1 MARHLN
7 TIPGRLVLMLLLIH
21 ALLMPPLF
29 YVISTTVERTM
40 KDMFI
45 DNVRNIAQIFA
56 DRIEGLEP
64 GTSEQSIVDFL
75 DSAILSGQGR
85 YAAIDVGG
93 RTVASSLMS
102 DEDTALFRE
111 DFAFGEHDDNAYYL
125 SLPVNTLDETAVL
138 KLGYDESP
146 IHEDVAAMQRALVYV
161 LAAYLLLTLL
171 VAGLVSVTVV
181 SPLRWL
187 QKASRAISSGDVDR
201 ELKPDSG
208 LAEIVALSDDLETM
222 RRNLVGINERLMNEI
237 AEREQAEA
245 ERRQLEDQVH
255 HHQRLRSL
263 GTLAG
268 GVAHEFNNVLQPMVL
283 YLELAVEDIPADST
297 TAENLKRVQEL
308 ANRAKGLSQQ
318 ILTFSRHDSDPRMV
332 RQDLA
337 PLTEEAVAMIR
348 ALLPA
353 TVDLRTDIDPG
364 SGPVNCAPEQIQQVL
379 VNLCNNAYQ
388 ALSQGGGH
396 ISVALRE
403 AEVTAEMANRYPHL
417 DAARYVVLEVR
428 DTGQGMDPATQE
440 RIFEP
445 FFTTHEVGKGTGL
458 GLSVVHGIVERH
470 GGEIVVESEPG
481 KGTCFSVYLP
491 STGHDEQSLQREEGM

>member
-7 TIPGRLVLMLLLIH
+7 TIPGRLVVMLLLIH

-29 YVISTTVERTM
+29 YVISNTVERTM
-40 KDMFI
+40 KDIFI
-45 DNVRNIAQIFA
+45 DHVRNIAQIFA
-56 DRIEGLEP
+56 DRIERLEP
-64 GTSEQSIVDFL
+64 DASEQSISEFL

-85 YAAIDVGG
+85 YAAIDIGG

-102 DEDTALFRE
+102 AEETGLFRE
-111 DFAFGEHDDNAYYL
+111 DFAFGEHGDDVYYL
-125 SLPVNTLDETAVL
+125 SLPVTALGEAAVL

-146 IHEDVAAMQRALVYV
+146 IHEEVAALQLTLIYV

-208 LAEIVALSDDLETM
+208 LAEIVALSEDLETM

-245 ERRQLEDQVH
+245 ERRHLEDQVH

-283 YLELAVEDIPADST
+283 YLELALEDMPADSL
-297 TAENLKRVQEL
+297 TAENLRRVQEL
-308 ANRAKGLSQQ
+308 ANRAKGLSRQ
-318 ILTFSRHDSDPRMV
+318 ILTFSRHDSDPRFV
-332 RQDLA
+332 RQSLA
-337 PLTEEAVAMIR
+337 PIAEEAVTMIR

-353 TVDLRTDIDPG
+353 TVDLRADIDPA
-364 SGPVNCAPEQIQQVL
+364 SSAVNCAPEQIQQVL

-388 ALSQGGGH
+388 AMSDGGAH
-396 ISVALRE
+396 IAVSLRD
-403 AEVTAEMANRYPHL
+403 AEVSEAMADRYPHL

-428 DTGQGMDPATQE
+428 DTGRGMDPATQE

-445 FFTTHEVGKGTGL
+445 FFTTQEVGKGTGL

-481 KGTCFSVYLP
+481 KGTRFSVYLP
-491 STGHDEQSLQREEGM
+491 SIGHDEQSR

>member
-1 MARHLN
+1 MARYLN
-7 TIPGRLVLMLLLIH
+7 TIAGRLVLMLLLIH

-29 YVISTTVERTM
+29 YVISNTVERTM
-40 KDMFI
+40 QDIFI

-56 DRIEGLEP
+56 DRIERVEP
-64 GTSEQSIVDFL
+64 GASEKSLVEFL

-85 YAAIDVGG
+85 YAAVDVGG
-93 RTVASSLMS
+93 RTIASSLMS
-102 DEDTALFRE
+102 AEDTGQFRE
-111 DFAFGEHDDNAYYL
+111 DFAFGEHGDDVYYL
-125 SLPVNTLDETAVL
+125 SVPVTALDAAAVL

-146 IHEDVAAMQRALVYV
+146 IHEEAAAVKRTLIYV
-161 LAAYLLLTLL
+161 LTAYLLLTLL
-171 VAGLVSVTVV
+171 VAGLVSVTIV

-208 LAEIVALSDDLETM
+208 LVEIAALSDDLETM
-222 RRNLVGINERLMNEI
+222 RRNLVGINERLKSEI

-245 ERRQLEDQVH
+245 ERRHLEEQAR

-283 YLELAVEDIPADST
+283 YLELALEDIPADSL
-297 TAENLKRVQEL
+297 TAENLQRVQDL

-318 ILTFSRHDSDPRMV
+318 ILTFSRHDSEPRFA
-332 RQDLA
+332 RQNLA
-337 PLTEEAVAMIR
+337 RITEEAVTMVR

-353 TVDLRTDIDPG
+353 TVDLRADIDPG
-364 SGPVNCAPEQIQQVL
+364 SSTVNCAPEQIQQVL

-388 ALSQGGGH
+388 ALSEGGGH
-396 ISVALRE
+396 VSVSLRD
-403 AEVTAEMANRYPHL
+403 AEVSDEMASRYPNL
-417 DAARYVVLEVR
+417 DAARYVVLEVQ
-428 DTGQGMDPATQE
+428 DTGRGMDPATQA

-445 FFTTHEVGKGTGL
+445 FFTTQEVGKGTGL

-481 KGTCFSVYLP
+481 KGTRFSVYLP
-491 STGHDEQSLQREEGM
+491 SLGRDEQSR

>member
-1 MARHLN
+1 MARYLN

-21 ALLMPPLF
+21 LLLMPPLF
-29 YVISTTVERTM
+29 YVISNTVERTV
-40 KDMFI
+40 KDIFI
-45 DNVRNIAQIFA
+45 DNVRNVAQIFA
-56 DRIEGLEP
+56 DRIERLET
-64 GTSEQSIVDFL
+64 GASEQSLIEFL

-102 DEDTALFRE
+102 AEETGQFRE
-111 DFAFGEHDDNAYYL
+111 DFAFGEHGDDVYYL
-125 SLPVNTLDETAVL
+125 SLPVTALEEAAVL

-146 IHEDVAAMQRALVYV
+146 IHEEVAAVRRTLIYV
-161 LAAYLLLTLL
+161 LTVYLLLTLL
-171 VAGLVSVTVV
+171 VAGFVSVTVV

-208 LAEIVALSDDLETM
+208 LVEIAALSNDLETM
-222 RRNLVGINERLMNEI
+222 RRNLVGINERLKNEI

-245 ERRQLEDQVH
+245 ERRHLEDQVH

-283 YLELAVEDIPADST
+283 YLELALEDIAADSP
-297 TAENLKRVQEL
+297 TAENLQRVQEL

-318 ILTFSRHDSDPRMV
+318 ILTFSRHDSDPRFV
-332 RQDLA
+332 EQNLA
-337 PLTEEAVAMIR
+337 PIAEEAVAMIR
-348 ALLPA
+348 ALMPA

-364 SGPVNCAPEQIQQVL
+364 SSPVNCAPEQIQQVL

-388 ALSQGGGH
+388 ALAEGGGH

-403 AEVTAEMANRYPHL
+403 AEVSEELAKRYPHL

-428 DTGQGMDPATQE
+428 DTGKGMDAATQE

-445 FFTTHEVGKGTGL
+445 FFTTQEVGKGTGL

-470 GGEIVVESEPG
+470 GGEIVIESEPG
-481 KGTCFSVYLP
+481 KGTRFSVYLP
-491 STGHDEQSLQREEGM
+491 ALGRDEQPR

>member
-1 MARHLN
+1 MARVLN

-29 YVISTTVERTM
+29 YVISTAVERTM
-40 KDMFI
+40 KDIFI

-56 DRIEGLEP
+56 DRIERLEA
-64 GTSEQSIVDFL
+64 GASEQSIIEFL

-85 YAAIDVGG
+85 YAAIDIRG
-93 RTVASSLMS
+93 RTVVSSVMS
-102 DEDTALFRE
+102 DEETGLFRE
-111 DFAFGEHDDNAYYL
+111 DFAFGEHGDNIYYL
-125 SLPVNTLDETAVL
+125 SLPVTVFNTAAVL

-146 IHEDVAAMQRALVYV
+146 IHEQVAAVRLTLVYV

-171 VAGLVSVTVV
+171 VGGLVSVTVV

-187 QKASRAISSGDVDR
+187 QKASRAISSGDVDT

-208 LAEIVALSDDLETM
+208 LAEIAALSDDLETM

-245 ERRQLEDQVH
+245 ERRHLEEQVH

-283 YLELAVEDIPADST
+283 YLELALEDMPGDSS

-308 ANRAKGLSQQ
+308 ANRAKGLSRQ
-318 ILTFSRHDSDPRMV
+318 ILTFSRHDSDPRFV
-332 RQDLA
+332 TQNLA
-337 PLTEEAVAMIR
+337 PIAEEAVAMIA

-353 TVDLRTDIDPG
+353 TVDLRADIDPG
-364 SGPVNCAPEQIQQVL
+364 SGHVNCAPEQIQQVL

-388 ALSQGGGH
+388 ALSEGGGQ
-396 ISVALRE
+396 ISVSLRE
-403 AEVTAEMANRYPHL
+403 AVVSEEMASRYPHL
-417 DAARYVVLEVR
+417 DATRYVVLEVR
-428 DTGQGMDPATQE
+428 DTGTGMDSATQE

-445 FFTTHEVGKGTGL
+445 FFTTQEVGKGTGL
-458 GLSVVHGIVERH
+458 GLSVVHGIAERH
-470 GGEIVVESEPG
+470 GGEIIVESEKG
-481 KGTCFSVYLP
+481 KGTRFSVYLP
-491 STGHDEQSLQREEGM
+491 VIGHDGQSRQRNEGV